1 MAKLA
6 NTPIGVNTKVKLIR
20 IHNLLYNIIHS
31 GAYSTLLRETNLKNN
46 IDSYRGHH
54 YKCTSTLNRMNR
66 MSKHKWNKGVTQE
79 VLTKLNVLW
88 NKIGADFKEPEFDYL
103 FAPPGRNVT
112 NSHPSAT
119 LTLSV
124 DIKTKC

>member
-1 MAKLA
+1 MGKLA

-31 GAYSTLLRETNLKNN
+31 GAYSTLMRETNLKN